1 MGIIPSDN
9 EQIQNLQQQLF
20 ESRKLKSVKII
31 KQEYY
36 AMTELAAEI
45 YGKFQD
51 DTEQQL
57 KKKTTKI
64 KDLEKMIG
72 RGKR

>member
-1 MGIIPSDN
+1 
-9 EQIQNLQQQLF
+9 
-20 ESRKLKSVKII
+20 
-31 KQEYY
+31 
-36 AMTELAAEI
+36 MTELAAEI

-72 RGKR
+72 RGKRQL

>member
-9 EQIQNLQQQLF
+9 EQIQNLQQQLL